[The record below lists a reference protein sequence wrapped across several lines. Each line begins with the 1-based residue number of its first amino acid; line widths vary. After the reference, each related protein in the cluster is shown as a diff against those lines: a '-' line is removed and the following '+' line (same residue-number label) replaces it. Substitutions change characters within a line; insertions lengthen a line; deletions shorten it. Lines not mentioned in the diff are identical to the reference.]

1 ILHRGTD
8 ADQRMASA
16 YRSHRHTSR
25 SIRYRGIPTGDR
37 PQDTPRLYRDAHQSD
52 HDADRPRCGC
62 SSGSQARRCGHRSH
76 VELYEKTPRNSV
88 VEKPAKRASSP
99 DSEWS
104 EAMKRAAVYL
114 RVSTQ
119 DQTTSNQEHEL
130 RQAAERA
137 GWQVAKVYK
146 DHGISGAKGRNGRPA
161 FDALCRDAIKRQ
173 FDVVMAWNVDRLG
186 RSLKDLVAFLSE
198 LHALGIDLFLHQQGL
213 DTTTPAGKAMFQM
226 LGVFA
231 EFEHS
236 IIQERVRAG
245 LQRAKREGK
254 RLGRPPIADKL
265 AERIRAA
272 LAGGMRVRKTAAKF
286 DVNPSTVQRVAHPF
300 EGADNASVAG
310 AA

>member
-1 ILHRGTD
+1 
-8 ADQRMASA
+8 
-16 YRSHRHTSR
+16 
-25 SIRYRGIPTGDR
+25 
-37 PQDTPRLYRDAHQSD
+37 
-52 HDADRPRCGC
+52 
-62 SSGSQARRCGHRSH
+62 
-76 VELYEKTPRNSV
+76 
-88 VEKPAKRASSP
+88 
-99 DSEWS
+99 
-104 EAMKRAAVYL
+104 MKRAAIYL

-130 RQAAERA
+130 RRAAERA
-137 GWQVAKVYK
+137 SWQVAKVYK

-161 FDALCRDAIKRQ
+161 FDMLCRDAAKRQ

-231 EFEHS
+231 EFERS

-254 RLGRPPIADKL
+254 RLGRPPI
-265 AERIRAA
+265 
-272 LAGGMRVRKTAAKF
+272 GT
-286 DVNPSTVQRVAHPF
+286 S
-300 EGADNASVAG
+300 
-310 AA
+310 